1 MESYLAFLKISKE
14 EKKEMVEIFKL
25 FDFMKKGTLS
35 KENIAEA
42 YEHVVGSVNSDIIS
56 NIVKKIDKN
65 KSGQIDFSEFE
76 TVMIDRKKLFV
87 ESSLG

>member
-1 MESYLAFLKISKE
+1 
-14 EKKEMVEIFKL
+14 MVEIFKL
-25 FDFMKKGTLS
+25 LDFMKKGTLS

-42 YEHVVGSVNSDIIS
+42 YEHVVGSVNLDIIS